1 MEDLRKVAIYSRKSK
16 FTGKGESIGNQIEM
30 CRQSIYNTFDYISD
44 DDILIFEDEGFSGG
58 NTNRPQFQKMLKLCR
73 EKQIKCIVCYRLDR
87 ISRNVGD
94 YSNLINE
101 LNKLDVS
108 FISVTEKFDTTTH
121 MGRAMMYIAS
131 VFAQLERETMAERI
145 RDNMIELA
153 KDGRWL
159 GGNPPTG
166 YKSVETIGSITIDG
180 RKRKAR
186 KLEIVLDEAEIVKL
200 VFSKFL
206 EYRSLTKTETYLIQN
221 DYITKTGKPFSR
233 FAIKAILMNPV
244 YLIADEMAWNYFEL
258 KEVDIFA
265 EKSHFNGTHGIM
277 AYNKTSQQVGH
288 SNEIRDMK
296 EWIIAVGRHKGLVRG
311 EDWVQVQ
318 KLLEQNKSK
327 AYRKPRSNV
336 ALLSGLLYCGDCG
349 SFMRPKL
356 SQRVNK
362 DGELIYDYL
371 CELKEKSKKQKC
383 NIKRANGNELDK
395 LVCME
400 IQKLTSDKS
409 EFMKSLK
416 KEQKQLNINDSSYQG
431 TLKNLRKSKSD
442 TEVKIKNLLQTLA
455 KTEGTSAQD
464 YILNEINELDR
475 KIKALES
482 QIQEHEDL
490 AKTGSMSDIEFDN
503 LADML
508 CSFADSFET
517 MPIEQKRL
525 ALRAF
530 VKKIIWDGDKVH
542 IYFFGSEED
551 EIDLSDDENS
561 EPQREGCKR
570 NPYEFSCSEKI
581 SR

>member
-30 CRQSIYNTFDYISD
+30 CRQSIHNTFDNISD
-44 DDILIFEDEGFSGG
+44 DDILIFEDEGFSGS

-131 VFAQLERETMAERI
+131 VFAQLERETMVERI

-186 KLEIVLDEAEIVKL
+186 KLEIISEEAEIVKL
-200 VFSKFL
+200 IFSKFL

-221 DYITKTGKPFSR
+221 DYTTKTGKSFSR
-233 FAIKAILMNPV
+233 FAIKAILTNPV
-244 YLIADEMAWNYFEL
+244 YLIADETAWNYFDL
-258 KEVDIFA
+258 KEIDIFS
-265 EKSHFNGTHGIM
+265 EKDRFDGTHGIM
-277 AYNKTSQQVGH
+277 AYNKTSQQVGR

-296 EWIIAVGRHKGLVRG
+296 EWIIAIGRHQGIISG
-311 EDWVQVQ
+311 EDWVQIQ

-327 AYRKPRSNV
+327 SYRKPRSNV
-336 ALLSGLLYCGDCG
+336 ALLSGLLYCADCG

-356 SQRVNK
+356 SQRKNK
-362 DGELIYDYL
+362 DGEFIYDYL
-371 CELKEKSKKQKC
+371 CELKEKSKGQKC
-383 NIKRANGNELDK
+383 NMKRANGNELDK

-416 KEQKQLNINDSSYQG
+416 KEQKQLNINDSSYQD
-431 TLKNLRKSKSD
+431 TLKKLRKSKSD
-442 TEVKIKNLLQTLA
+442 TESKIKNLLQTLA

-464 YILNEINELDR
+464 YILNEINELDDKLR
-475 KIKALES
+475 TLDS

-490 AKTGSMSDIEFDN
+490 ANSGSMSDIEFEN

-517 MPIEQKRL
+517 MPIEQKRF
-525 ALRAF
+525 ALKAF

-542 IYFFGSEED
+542 IYFFGCEEE
-551 EIDLSDDENS
+551 EIDLSNDDNR
-561 EPQREGCKR
+561 EPQGVCCK
-570 NPYEFSCSEKI
+570 
-581 SR
+581 

>member
-1 MEDLRKVAIYSRKSK
+1 MEDFRKVAIYSRKSK
-16 FTGKGESIGNQIEM
+16 FTGKGESIGNQIEL
-30 CRQSIYNTFDYISD
+30 CKQSIYSTFQNISD
-44 DDILIFEDEGFSGG
+44 EDILIFEDEGFSGG
-58 NTNRPQFQKMLKLCR
+58 NTNRPQFQEMLKLCR
-73 EKQIKCIVCYRLDR
+73 EKQIQCIVCYRLDR

-108 FISVTEKFDTTTH
+108 FISVTEKFDTTTN

-166 YKSVETIGSITIDG
+166 YRSVETVGSITVDG

-186 KLEIVLDEAEIVKL
+186 KLEIIPEEAELIKL

-206 EYRSLTKTETYLIQN
+206 EYRSLTKTETFLIQN
-221 DYITKTGKPFSR
+221 DYTTKTGKRFTR
-233 FAIKAILMNPV
+233 FAIKAILTNPV
-244 YLIADEMAWNYFEL
+244 YLIADETAWDYFEL
-258 KEVDIFA
+258 KDIDIFA
-265 EKSHFNGTHGIM
+265 DKSSFDGTHGIM
-277 AYNKTSQQVGH
+277 TYNKTSQQVGR

-296 EWIIAVGRHKGLVRG
+296 EWIIAVGRHKGLISG
-311 EDWVQVQ
+311 KDWVEAQ

-327 AYRKPRSNV
+327 SYRKPRSNV
-336 ALLSGLLYCGDCG
+336 ALLSGLLFCGDCG

-371 CELKEKSKKQKC
+371 CELKEKSKRQKC
-383 NIKRANGNELDK
+383 NIKRMNGNELDK
-395 LVCME
+395 LVCEE
-400 IQKLTSDKS
+400 IKKLTSDKS
-409 EFMKSLK
+409 EFMQALK
-416 KEQKQLNINDSSYQG
+416 KEQRQLNINNSSHHDN
-431 TLKNLRKSKSD
+431 LKNLRKNKSD
-442 TEVKIKNLLQTLA
+442 TETKIKNLLQTLA
-455 KTEGTSAQD
+455 KTDGTSAQD
-464 YILNEINELDR
+464 YILNEINELDI
-475 KIKALES
+475 KIKSLDK
-482 QIQEHEDL
+482 QIQEYVDL
-490 AKTGSMSDIEFDN
+490 ATTSSMSDIEFEN

-508 CSFADSFET
+508 CSFADSFDT

-530 VKKIIWDGDKVH
+530 IKKIIWDGDKVH
-542 IYFFGSEED
+542 IYFFGCEED
-551 EIDLSDDENS
+551 DIDLSDEKNS
-561 EPQREGCKR
+561 EPQGEGCK
-570 NPYEFSCSEKI
+570 
-581 SR
+581 